1 MKMKIVVTLK
11 SGKTVEL
18 SKEEYEE
25 LQKELNPLTD
35 APSIRPQI
43 IPSTPEDIDRSS
55 IFHLKPIPTEILPV
69 SQDKSN

>member
-25 LQKELNPLTD
+25 LQKELNPLAD
-35 APSIRPQI
+35 GPSIQPQI
-43 IPSTPEDIDRSS
+43 IPSTPEDIFHPKPPPIEITSS
-55 IFHLKPIPTEILPV
+55 SK
-69 SQDKSN
+69 QM

>member
-25 LQKELNPLTD
+25 LQKEGIKSSESKYRPLLPLKISFLN
-35 APSIRPQI
+35 RPQ
-43 IPSTPEDIDRSS
+43 PR
-55 IFHLKPIPTEILPV
+55 LPV
-69 SQDKSN
+69 PQSKCN